1 MNANEEM
8 ITESDYRDNMTR
20 QQRQR
25 RAYEEAERDK
35 DINKH
40 TVRA

>member
-8 ITESDYRDNMTR
+8 LIEGDYKGNMTR

-25 RAYEEAERDK
+25 RAYEEMERDGDK
-35 DINKH
+35 GK
-40 TVRA
+40 VQS

>member
-8 ITESDYRDNMTR
+8 LIEGDYKGNMTR

-25 RAYEEAERDK
+25 RAYEEMERNGRD
-35 DINKH
+35 NKIKQ
-40 TVRA
+40 V

>member
-8 ITESDYRDNMTR
+8 LIEMDYKSNMSR
-20 QQRQR
+20 QERQR

>member
-8 ITESDYRDNMTR
+8 LIEGDYKDNMTR

-35 DINKH
+35 DINKY